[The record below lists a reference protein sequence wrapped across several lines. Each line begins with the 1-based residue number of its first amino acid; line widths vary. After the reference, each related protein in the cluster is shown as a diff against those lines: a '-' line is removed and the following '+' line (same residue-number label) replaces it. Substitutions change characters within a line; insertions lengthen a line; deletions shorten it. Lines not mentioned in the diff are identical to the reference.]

1 MLVGPLEWGDWLLE
15 SVCLSLSC
23 LWVVW
28 VLYAL
33 VLEEDWLFWRW
44 VYRFVLL
51 RMIVFLIHWVLDS
64 FLMCLTGI
72 WASGTFPVFTLGTY
86 WRCSECGEG
95 EFNFNSC

>member
-1 MLVGPLEWGDWLLE
+1 VGGLAIGVGLLCFEWFMGCVGLICFVSGWELAPG
-15 SVCLSLSC
+15 SV
-23 LWVVW
+23 
-28 VLYAL
+28 
-33 VLEEDWLFWRW
+33 

-64 FLMCLTGI
+64 FLMYLTGI